1 MLFPLRAELL
11 GKCFLFLFVLLL
23 LSCLYFYES
32 ANPCGF
38 ALMQKNQKIK
48 T

>member
-1 MLFPLRAELL
+1 MFLPTIAELL
-11 GKCFLFLFVLLL
+11 GKDFLFLFVLLL
-23 LSCLYFYES
+23 LSCLFFYES